1 MNKISNE
8 KNVATLSIV
17 LSITTNCLLNA
28 GIKRTNFSIR
38 NRRNVRNTETPLACC
53 PVDTVVPL

>member
-38 NRRNVRNTETPLACC
+38 NRRNVRNTETPLAA
-53 PVDTVVPL
+53 TVVPL